1 MRFQAHLNF
10 NGQCEEAFQFYSK
23 VLGGNVLMMMP
34 FEGSPMADEVPPA
47 WRKKILHATI
57 QVGDQIVM
65 GADASPERYQKPQ
78 GFSVSIDLADP
89 AEAERIF
96 QALSANAQV
105 QMPLQETFW
114 AQRFGMLTDRY
125 GTPWMVNCGKAA

>member
-23 VLGGNVLMMMP
+23 VLGGKVLMMMP